1 MEIRAVTNF
10 LAHLNF
16 KLINNV
22 YHTFTTSPTV
32 CKNTQAIKLRSNKCV
47 KRRYTVCF
55 GREIHFN
62 KKHPCSNAESSCVAI
77 ETSFKRVIGEPNV
90 TAMLLLLSQR
100 KLQIRVK

>member
-1 MEIRAVTNF
+1 METRAVTNF
-10 LAHLNF
+10 LTHLNF

-22 YHTFTTSPTV
+22 HYTFTLSPTV

-47 KRRYTVCF
+47 KRCYAVCF
-55 GREIHFN
+55 VRKIHFN
-62 KKHPCSNAESSCVAI
+62 KKHPCSYAESSCVSI
-77 ETSFKRVIGEPNV
+77 ETSFKRVFGEPNV